1 VLATAQW
8 SFDGRQIAWTQRQ
21 EVKRLLEE
29 EYSLDTNHRQRNNFS
44 VDKYNKVVGEPWD
57 DDEWARQMASALDT
71 NPLATI
77 VSLNR

>member
-1 VLATAQW
+1 V
-8 SFDGRQIAWTQRQ
+8 
-21 EVKRLLEE
+21 E
-29 EYSLDTNHRQRNNFS
+29 EYSLDPNLRHRNYFS
-44 VDKYNKVVGEPWD
+44 VDKYNKVVDEPWD